1 MCKFQFNS
9 RIGCMII
16 LLFSFI
22 SASAYD
28 FVVDGIYYNVTD
40 LANLECEVTSGDSKY
55 VGSVSIPS
63 AVTLKTKTFSV
74 KKIGDKAFDGCE
86 DLNYVKIPNSVVSI
100 GSNAFAWC
108 TMLNKVVIP
117 DSVQNIGKSAFERC
131 NSLKTVTIGN
141 SVTQIEDFAF
151 SWCSSLSD
159 LTIGNSVKTIG
170 GGAFDN
176 CESLESVVLPNT
188 VESLGRGAF
197 RYCRSLSKIELSENL
212 KVLECGTFYLCDK
225 LIEIVIPGSVER
237 IVGSQLYQDD
247 STVFTNLRHLTLV
260 PSDKKLV
267 LGEYVPKNGEIV
279 FIEGTNDRKEQ
290 YFDNGATWMLGLNM
304 ITLAREVE
312 IPAKLSYL
320 HRLYLGGDIK
330 EVQID
335 LKECDNLK
343 RIVCFQTEPPKLPEC
358 STKQYLNVV
367 VVVPK
372 EALQKYQQAPV
383 WKEFMNLEGEEF

>member
-1 MCKFQFNS
+1 
-9 RIGCMII
+9 MII

-63 AVTLKTKTFSV
+63 TVTLKTKTFSV
-74 KKIGDKAFDGCE
+74 KKIGDEAFDGCQ

-100 GSNAFAWC
+100 GSKAFAWC

-117 DSVQNIGKSAFERC
+117 DSVQSIGKSAFERC
-131 NSLKTVTIGN
+131 DSLKTVTIGN

-197 RYCRSLSKIELSENL
+197 RYCRSLSNIELSENL

-225 LIEIVIPGSVER
+225 LIEIEIPASVER

-247 STVFTNLRHLTLV
+247 STVFTNLHKLWLH

-304 ITLAREVE
+304 ILLTREVE
-312 IPAKLSYL
+312 IPAKLSNL

-330 EVQID
+330 EVKINLQ
-335 LKECDNLK
+335 ECNNLK
-343 RIVCFQTEPPKLPEC
+343 KIVCSQDEPPILPEC

-383 WKEFMNLEGEEF
+383 WKEFMNLEGKEE